1 MSSLEREGCRDG
13 RFAQSWPLCAKKRDG
28 GQDQP
33 LLFSIGLLLRWF
45 CPARGEGFESLISG
59 VWESGRD
66 AA

>member
-1 MSSLEREGCRDG
+1 MSSLEWESYRDG
-13 RFAQSWPLCAKKRDG
+13 RFAQAWPICAKKRNR

-33 LLFSIGLLLRWF
+33 LLFSIGLPLRWL

-59 VWESGRD
+59 VWESGRG